1 MERVIQKVNRGR
13 KHLAVRMLRELD
25 ESTGLPSAILLV
37 IVRLLPSSAFPPQL
51 TRDIDE
57 SFSASERV
65 RQEVSALI
73 QTGDSIFRVCTIA
86 RNPFHLHAFLRGPS
100 GSLYDGGLFQIE
112 VKLPRGYPDEAP
124 SYRYLTKVV
133 HTDIEE
139 SSGAVDL
146 ANIIGPW
153 CNAFSLSLLLTAMQ
167 TQLSQAGSMTKE
179 SEDAPAW
186 LATNAYALWP
196 PDTPLLSSTLSGIGQ
211 CDKSAHPGMKSYTHC
226 SNSGRSNENAQVSN
240 NDNLDG
246 DMTAAH
252 VQTNV
257 ISPLYTL

>member
-1 MERVIQKVNRGR
+1 MESITQKVNRGR

-25 ESTGLPSAILLV
+25 EATQLPSAILLV

-73 QTGDSIFRVCTIA
+73 QAETNRDSIFRVCTIA
-86 RNPFHLHAFLRGPS
+86 RNPFHLHAFLRGPR

-112 VKLPRGYPDEAP
+112 VKLPRSYPDEAP

-167 TQLSQAGSMTKE
+167 TQLSQAG
-179 SEDAPAW
+179 
-186 LATNAYALWP
+186 
-196 PDTPLLSSTLSGIGQ
+196 
-211 CDKSAHPGMKSYTHC
+211 
-226 SNSGRSNENAQVSN
+226 
-240 NDNLDG
+240 
-246 DMTAAH
+246 
-252 VQTNV
+252 
-257 ISPLYTL
+257 